1 MYDIVAKIKAI
12 GLPQENY
19 QYIPKFYAALSDDLI
34 TLEDLTTKINYLN
47 EKGIMISKPSQIKV
61 LSNSFE
67 FIKSQV
73 ETAETKGCLD
83 MLIADPSRINSRQLF
98 KRIDYLAQLGEPLKN
113 ENGKYNKIIFD
124 KKEFDRKY
132 GVGYLNIKMENPLNI
147 KEDKIIDNNIEKNI
161 ISPNSVSNIEEGAI
175 SSNVEDLNSEANKEI
190 NVPIV
195 EPVEVNSYEPSFIV
209 EDIKPEEPVKE
220 ESSQIIQEVPVVEQ
234 MIEAEEDNPYIMA
247 LSKDQTIRLD
257 DEMLAK
263 YEDMTGHLKHVL
275 ESLNYGSEIDE
286 TKANNLIKLLTSGIT
301 DAREI
306 LYYTITYNKNLTDE
320 EKVNIYK
327 AIDEE
332 LKLDDVVE
340 KTL

>member
-1 MYDIVAKIKAI
+1 MYDIVAKIKAL

-19 QYIPKFYAALSDDLI
+19 QYIPKFYAALSNDLI

-47 EKGIMISKPSQIKV
+47 EKGIMISKPSLIKV
-61 LSNSFE
+61 LSNSLE
-67 FIKSQV
+67 FIKTQV

-83 MLIADPSRINSRQLF
+83 MFIIDPSRINSRQLF
-98 KRIDYLAQLGEPLKN
+98 KRIDYLTQLGEPLKN

-132 GVGYLNIKMENPLNI
+132 GVGYLNE
-147 KEDKIIDNNIEKNI
+147 
-161 ISPNSVSNIEEGAI
+161 SVQEIVTN
-175 SSNVEDLNSEANKEI
+175 NVETVEI
-190 NVPIV
+190 PSN
-195 EPVEVNSYEPSFIV
+195 EPSFIV
-209 EDIKPEEPVKE
+209 EDIKPENPVKDE
-220 ESSQIIQEVPVVEQ
+220 NSQIIQQVPVVEQ
-234 MIEAEEDNPYIMA
+234 MVETEEDNPYIMA

-257 DEMLAK
+257 DEMLVK

>member
-1 MYDIVAKIKAI
+1 MYDIVAKINTLN
-12 GLPQENY
+12 LPKEVYPN
-19 QYIPKFYAALSDDLI
+19 IAKFYAVLSDDVVS
-34 TLEDLTTKINYLN
+34 LEDLKAKVDFLVS
-47 EKGIMISKPSQIKV
+47 KGIIITKPSQIKIFS
-61 LSNSFE
+61 LPLN
-67 FIKSQV
+67 FIKFQV
-73 ETAETKGCLD
+73 EQAEKLCMLD
-83 MLIADPSRINSRQLF
+83 MFINDPTRITSLELF
-98 KRIDYLAQLGEPLKN
+98 KRLSFLTSLNEPLKD
-113 ENGKYNKIIFD
+113 EKGKYKKILFS

-132 GVGYLNIKMENPLNI
+132 GVGYLNIKPENVLNI
-147 KEDKIIDNNIEKNI
+147 KEDKIIVNNIEKNV
-161 ISPNSVSNIEEGAI
+161 ISPNSTNNIEESAI
-175 SSNVEDLNSEANKEI
+175 SSNVEDLNSEADKEV
-190 NVPIV
+190 NVSNV
-195 EPVEVNSYEPSFIV
+195 EPVEVPGNEPSFIV

-234 MIEAEEDNPYIMA
+234 MVEAEEDNPYIMA

>member
-73 ETAETKGCLD
+73 ETAEAKGCLD
-83 MLIADPSRINSRQLF
+83 MFIADPSRINSRQLF
-98 KRIDYLAQLGEPLKN
+98 KRIDYLVSLGEPLKN

-132 GVGYLNIKMENPLNI
+132 GVGYLNIKFENTLNI
-147 KEDKIIDNNIEKNI
+147 KEEKIIDNNIEKNVI
-161 ISPNSVSNIEEGAI
+161 IPNSVSNIEEGAS
-175 SSNVEDLNSEANKEI
+175 SSNVEDLNSAAD
-190 NVPIV
+190 IV
-195 EPVEVNSYEPSFIV
+195 EPNSYEPSFIV

-220 ESSQIIQEVPVVEQ
+220 EGSQIIQEVPVVEQ
-234 MIEAEEDNPYIMA
+234 IVEAEEDNPYIMA